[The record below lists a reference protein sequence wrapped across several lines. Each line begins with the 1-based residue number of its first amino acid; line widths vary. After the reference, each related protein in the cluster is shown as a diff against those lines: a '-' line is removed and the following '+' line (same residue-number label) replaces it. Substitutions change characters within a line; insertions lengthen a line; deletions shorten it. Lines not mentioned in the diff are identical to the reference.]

1 VVAPA
6 HRPAAQEAKVAPPL
20 DEAPLMEKLR
30 ALGATNPALTIA
42 LARDGN
48 NRFPDS
54 ADAPERAWM
63 VIKSLAGMANFKEA
77 RDEAEVMVKQ
87 YPGTSWSLD
96 VQRHLLSNPLDSGGG
111 GP

>member
-1 VVAPA
+1 
-6 HRPAAQEAKVAPPL
+6 
-20 DEAPLMEKLR
+20 MEKLR
-30 ALGATNPALTIA
+30 ALGATDPPQTIA

-48 NRFPDS
+48 KRFPDS

-63 VIKSLAGMANFKEA
+63 VVKSLTNMENFKEA

-87 YPGTSWSLD
+87 YPGTSWALD

-111 GP
+111 SGP